1 VAVHQEYLLE
11 ARQMQALS
19 FVAHIPLVCFAIA
32 FPLIVLF
39 VEWLHMRSGDPVH
52 LALARRWTRVMAAM
66 FAIGVITGTILSFEM
81 GLLWPNFTG
90 TFGSVFGLGFSI
102 EGFSFFLEAIFIG
115 IYIYGWDR
123 LSPRAHFATGIPVV
137 IAGFTG
143 SLNVIAVN
151 AWMNHPTGFRI
162 EAGEVTDVHPWSA
175 LFGNSYLWHELAHM
189 YLAGYMVTGFVVA
202 GVYAFGRLR
211 GRWGRYERTALVI
224 PLTIAALASPVQVLV
239 GDWAAR
245 DVADT
250 QPVKLAAFEG
260 LSHTERGAGI
270 HVLGWYTDQELKYGI
285 ELPKL
290 LSLLAFH
297 DPNARVQ
304 GLDTVPAGE
313 RPPVNVVRVAFQ
325 TMVGIGT
332 LLALFGAAYAIA
344 RVRRRPLPESRWFYR
359 FLVAAGPLAFVALVS
374 GWVVTEVGRQPWVVY
389 KVMRTSE
396 AVTAAG
402 GVPVGY
408 ATLAIVYLGV
418 AVAAVWI
425 LRRLARRPLEVP
437 PGA

>member
-1 VAVHQEYLLE
+1 
-11 ARQMQALS
+11 
-19 FVAHIPLVCFAIA
+19 
-32 FPLIVLF
+32 
-39 VEWLHMRSGDPVH
+39 
-52 LALARRWTRVMAAM
+52 
-66 FAIGVITGTILSFEM
+66 
-81 GLLWPNFTG
+81 
-90 TFGSVFGLGFSI
+90 
-102 EGFSFFLEAIFIG
+102 
-115 IYIYGWDR
+115 
-123 LSPRAHFATGIPVV
+123 
-137 IAGFTG
+137 
-143 SLNVIAVN
+143 
-151 AWMNHPTGFRI
+151 
-162 EAGEVTDVHPWSA
+162 
-175 LFGNSYLWHELAHM
+175 
-189 YLAGYMVTGFVVA
+189 MVTGFVVA

-270 HVLGWYTDQELKYGI
+270 HVLGWYTDHELKYGI